1 MTSDK
6 FNKEYAQF
14 ADAVLAMVDQEFDER
29 SIVNEALCEAW
40 KVFDRLGAHQ
50 SDDSR
55 LAILHS
61 PEFSSAAYR
70 VRTAMLKTSRKS

>member
-1 MTSDK
+1 MTDTK
-6 FNKEYAQF
+6 FDREYAKYQT
-14 ADAVLAMVDQEFDER
+14 AVMSEATSALEQRAIMR
-29 SIVNEALCEAW
+29 EALQEAW
-40 KVFDRLGAHQ
+40 AIFDKLGSHH

-70 VRTAMLKTSRKS
+70 VRTAMIKTERKS

>member
-1 MTSDK
+1 MTETK
-6 FNKEYAQF
+6 FDREYAKDQT
-14 ADAVLAMVDQEFDER
+14 AVMSEATSALEQRAIMR
-29 SIVNEALCEAW
+29 EALCEAW
-40 KVFDRLGAHQ
+40 KVFDQLGAHQ

-70 VRTAMLKTSRKS
+70 VRTAMLKTARKS